1 MWEDLPPGSDIAV
14 RIGLVV
20 PIPCPDCGG
29 TGKRAAAVNDQE
41 NSLLPVFTESVIR
54 QMAADIV
61 ALRSRLEILEL
72 ASDLH
77 DVEPGPAF
85 AELRQRVEDLEAAA
99 EMGMAGSLAKARFG
113 APVPR
118 GIGCLV
124 IAVGIPFADCVRE
137 IRVEPGRLVFEYEG
151 GGEAS

>member
-61 ALRSRLEILEL
+61 ALRR
-72 ASDLH
+72 
-77 DVEPGPAF
+77 
-85 AELRQRVEDLEAAA
+85 RVEDLEVAA
-99 EMGMAGSLAKARFG
+99 EMGMAGSLSQARILN
-113 APVPR
+113 R
-118 GIGCLV
+118 K
-124 IAVGIPFADCVRE
+124 VGRP
-137 IRVEPGRLVFEYEG
+137 
-151 GGEAS
+151 